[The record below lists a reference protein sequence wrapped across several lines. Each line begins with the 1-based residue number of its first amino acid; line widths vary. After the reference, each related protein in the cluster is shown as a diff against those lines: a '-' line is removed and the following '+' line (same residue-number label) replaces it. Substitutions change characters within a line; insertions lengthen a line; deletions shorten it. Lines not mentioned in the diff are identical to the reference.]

1 MKWLVL
7 LPGLLLSFGMAGADI
22 YKWTDENGRVHFG
35 DAPQTTENSE
45 PVDLGRINT
54 YNAPS
59 PVFIDKTLA
68 RPTDNKRASVIVYS
82 TSWCG
87 VCVKAKNWLK
97 ANHVSFQEYDV
108 EKNTKGKRDYKRLK
122 GRGVPII
129 LVGQQRMNGFSPS
142 RMRQMLKN
150 GGHNL

>member
-1 MKWLVL
+1 MKRLLLLLCLVL
-7 LPGLLLSFGMAGADI
+7 PFDLTSADI
-22 YKWTDENGRVHFG
+22 YKWVDENGRVHFA
-35 DAPQTTENSE
+35 DAPATAESAET
-45 PVDLGRINT
+45 VDLSHINT

-59 PVFIDKTLA
+59 KIFIDETLA
-68 RPTDNKRASVIVYS
+68 RPTDTANKQARVIVYS

-97 ANHVSFQEYDV
+97 ANNIAFQEYDV
-108 EKNTKGKRDYKRLK
+108 ETSERGRRDYKQLK

-142 RMRQMLKN
+142 HMRQMLSDSR
-150 GGHNL
+150 